1 MSSDSERSSV
11 EQSDSEETD
20 PEERIENDDVDVEVV
35 LSLVQ
40 PYEDEPLAD
49 ASAEPDMEEENK
61 DADAD
66 GLTPTVLEARYER
79 TVPVTSWLY
88 GHFKISWIAFFFP
101 VNLCFG

>member
-1 MSSDSERSSV
+1 M
-11 EQSDSEETD
+11 
-20 PEERIENDDVDVEVV
+20 DVEVV

-49 ASAEPDMEEENK
+49 ALAEPDMEENK

-88 GHFKISWIAFFFP
+88 GHFKISCIALFFP
-101 VNLCFG
+101 VNLCFGEARLLC